1 MTIDFKS
8 FIELVPNVTSARF
21 PILMR
26 GRHGIGKSQ
35 VVYQVAKTLELPA
48 ILTVTPKYVAKKVF
62 KAQQK
67 NIEEMYIPGIW
78 LLIMFIIKLIPE
90 KIFKNLNI

>member
-1 MTIDFKS
+1 MIKVLFELIRLKSWIKNILVSTIKPGYVNIKMTK
-8 FIELVPNVTSARF
+8 E
-21 PILMR
+21 
-26 GRHGIGKSQ
+26 
-35 VVYQVAKTLELPA
+35 LELPA

-90 KIFKNLNI
+90 KILKNLNI